1 MGVDAERVLGVAH
14 ARERRKEIRT
24 NPLESL
30 DTRSGKQ
37 RVAARGKAISATGT
51 GSPPTAVAFGKGAR
65 HMCSLYVPIKPAVPI
80 EETGRQ
86 VMSSR
91 PEDSHLRAL
100 PDPYVNL
107 SIHTA
112 PDVRPFPWQ
121 SCQWAKSVGF
131 ARRSRSNQ
139 SRAPLVFRRNRLN
152 LRRAQ
157 RMT

>member
-1 MGVDAERVLGVAH
+1 MVQALRVPSRQRRASVNFRFSDHLNGLLMADLG
-14 ARERRKEIRT
+14 
-24 NPLESL
+24 
-30 DTRSGKQ
+30 
-37 RVAARGKAISATGT
+37 RVPAAR
-51 GSPPTAVAFGKGAR
+51 
-65 HMCSLYVPIKPAVPI
+65 SLSLRPSRSRASNSEPLFL
-80 EETGRQ
+80 
-86 VMSSR
+86 SSC

-121 SCQWAKSVGF
+121 SCQWAKSIGF

-139 SRAPLVFRRNRLN
+139 SRAPLVLRRNRLN

>member
-1 MGVDAERVLGVAH
+1 MKYRHAIGRGFRQGDRRILLVVAGSGEGRLTEPTP
-14 ARERRKEIRT
+14 AAQFREHE
-24 NPLESL
+24 L
-30 DTRSGKQ
+30 
-37 RVAARGKAISATGT
+37 
-51 GSPPTAVAFGKGAR
+51 
-65 HMCSLYVPIKPAVPI
+65 LY
-80 EETGRQ
+80 
-86 VMSSR
+86 MSSR

-121 SCQWAKSVGF
+121 SRQWAKSIGF

-139 SRAPLVFRRNRLN
+139 SRAPLVLRRNRLN

>member
-1 MGVDAERVLGVAH
+1 MLICDRGSIRFQPPPLVLSKDRNGASSPIRRVVSHRLQSADSGRWPYRH
-14 ARERRKEIRT
+14 HWD
-24 NPLESL
+24 SL
-30 DTRSGKQ
+30 
-37 RVAARGKAISATGT
+37 
-51 GSPPTAVAFGKGAR
+51 
-65 HMCSLYVPIKPAVPI
+65 
-80 EETGRQ
+80 
-86 VMSSR
+86 SSR

-131 ARRSRSNQ
+131 TRRSRSNQ
-139 SRAPLVFRRNRLN
+139 SRAPLVLRRNRLN